1 MSVVNIRQNRIRK
14 FKAIQYLLCISE
26 MVFNIVDILNYF
38 VIRWENMFQ
47 LTNILSIL
55 FYFSIIVNA

>member
-14 FKAIQYLLCISE
+14 FTAIQYLLCISE